1 MTDARRTV
9 FGWAGLASVLVH
21 LSWFISP
28 LTFWSG
34 SDADEDAGP
43 PLEAVLVMPLP
54 EPHLMAK
61 SVAASALE
69 PGVEMPTRPVETPA
83 PAPPEPLQPIAST
96 ALAMPPPPTALA
108 PSPAPVAPVAA
119 GPAPPVSVPA
129 NGVVDLA
136 APLLKSFPV
145 QMSVQYAISKAED
158 GFTIG
163 VARYLWQHDGL
174 RYRAESQLKTTGIV
188 AFFVTGEINL
198 ASTGRISA
206 EGLQPETFS
215 QKRGEKRP
223 DVAVFDYAA
232 GQLALNGQPEVL
244 RAGAQDALSFLWQ
257 LALRF
262 HPEQANLILP
272 VTDGRK
278 LRGYRFAKPEVDI
291 REGRRL
297 WRLHAWRDGDGE
309 LDLWFAAD
317 QPGLPVLMRSLDRK
331 SEELWLRRIEP
342 QAAPLGRAA

>member
-21 LSWFISP
+21 LSWFSSP
-28 LTFWSG
+28 LTFWTG

-43 PLEAVLVMPLP
+43 PLEAVLVMPLL
-54 EPHLMAK
+54 ESHLGK
-61 SVAASALE
+61 KPVAASALE

-83 PAPPEPLQPIAST
+83 PAPPEPLLPIAPT
-96 ALAMPPPPTALA
+96 ALAMSPAPTALE
-108 PSPAPVAPVAA
+108 PRPAPVAPVAA

-129 NGVVDLA
+129 NVAVDLA
-136 APLLKSFPV
+136 APLLKSFPA
-145 QMSVQYAISKAED
+145 QMSVQYAILNAEN
-158 GFTIG
+158 GFVIG
-163 VARYLWQHDGL
+163 AVTYLWQRDGM
-174 RYRAESQLKTTGIV
+174 RYRAESRFKTTGIV
-188 AFFVTGEINL
+188 ALFVPGGLHL
-198 ASTGRISA
+198 ASTGRLSA

-215 QKRGEKRP
+215 QKRGERRP

-278 LRGYRFAKPEVDI
+278 LRGYRIATPEVDI

-331 SEELWLRRIEP
+331 SEELWLRRIES
-342 QAAPLGRAA
+342 